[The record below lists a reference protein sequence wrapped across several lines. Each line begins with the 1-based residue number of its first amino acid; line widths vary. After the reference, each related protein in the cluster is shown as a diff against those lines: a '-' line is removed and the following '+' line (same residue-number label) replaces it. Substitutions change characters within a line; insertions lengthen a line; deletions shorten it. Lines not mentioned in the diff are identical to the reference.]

1 MGQELLKLEKK
12 QRIILGL
19 FRDKNSLCYGFERDN
34 SWPYIEICTGN
45 SFFEFSPD
53 FMRHYHWAYS
63 KGCGGDARFYDRYNS
78 VEFRRF
84 VENFFAETFIS
95 LERCLNGDIVDNF
108 ERGFDEV
115 GFLRKFSL
123 EILQHGGN
131 IECLVFAHF
140 VIERWN
146 FFEKEAE
153 DSARY
158 YLEKITILET
168 CRRLAKEWDFYK
180 TADCGYYR
188 NEYLKI
194 RTTVFYEIA
203 QTLLSFEQYDK
214 NLEYALRSYEFS
226 LCREIEKVVTKDTEL
241 QVEDLY
247 SKILELVRIGE
258 VVTGKKGVRLEDLGD
273 IAMDKFLKEVD
284 PCLVAALTNKDSLW
298 KRICKFFLSKSK

>member
-1 MGQELLKLEKK
+1 MGQELLKLEEK

-34 SWPYIEICTGN
+34 SWPYIEICTGI

-53 FMRHYHWAYS
+53 FIRHYLWAYS
-63 KGCGGDARFYDRYNS
+63 KGYGGDVHFYDRYNS

-95 LERCLNGDIVDNF
+95 LELCLTGYVVDDF

-115 GFLRKFSL
+115 DFLQKFSL
-123 EILQHGGN
+123 EILQQGGN
-131 IECLVFAHF
+131 VECLVFAHF
-140 VIERWN
+140 AIEKWN
-146 FFEKEAE
+146 FFENEVE

-194 RTTVFYEIA
+194 RTHVFYKIMT
-203 QTLLSFEQYDK
+203 TLLFFRQYDK
-214 NLEYALRSYEFS
+214 NLEYALQSYEFS
-226 LCREIEKVVTKDTEL
+226 LCREIEKVVAKDTEL
-241 QVEDLY
+241 RVDDLY

-258 VVTGKKGVRLEDLGD
+258 FVADKKGVHLEDLGD
-273 IAMDKFLKEVD
+273 VVMNKFLKEAD
-284 PCLVAALTNKDSLW
+284 PCLVATLTNNDSLW
-298 KRICKFFLSKSK
+298 KRICKFFI